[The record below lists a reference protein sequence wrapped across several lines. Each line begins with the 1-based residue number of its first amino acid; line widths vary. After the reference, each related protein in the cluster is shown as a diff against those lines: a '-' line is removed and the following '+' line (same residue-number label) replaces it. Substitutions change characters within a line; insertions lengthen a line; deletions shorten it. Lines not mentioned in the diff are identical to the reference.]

1 MKFSISSLYTWYR
14 DLLRNPK
21 YRLWIVV
28 GTLLYLISPFDVSP
42 DVFPI
47 LGQIDDGIILTLFLT
62 EVSSMVIESF
72 KARRENTKGENSPA
86 NSTSERDTIDVEA
99 VSME

>member
-21 YRLWIVV
+21 YRLWIVA

-86 NSTSERDTIDVEA
+86 NSTSEKDTIDVDA
-99 VSME
+99 VSVE